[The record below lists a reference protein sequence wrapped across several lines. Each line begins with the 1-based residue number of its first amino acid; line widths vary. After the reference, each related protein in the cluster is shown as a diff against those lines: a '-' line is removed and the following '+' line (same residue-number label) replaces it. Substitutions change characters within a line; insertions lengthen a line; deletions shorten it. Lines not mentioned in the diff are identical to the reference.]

1 MQPSVPQPSV
11 LVLHRREAVGEAVGA
26 DVGSGT
32 VQGGCAEGGTEGS
45 QGGRTIRQGG
55 LSQGGM
61 VGSHGGRTVGGRK
74 IVGTPGV
81 GDLVGRGDWRSGPR
95 CTGAAP
101 TGAWPGC

>member
-1 MQPSVPQPSV
+1 M
-11 LVLHRREAVGEAVGA
+11 GEAVGA

-61 VGSHGGRTVGGRK
+61 VRSHGGRTVGGRK

-81 GDLVGRGDWRSGPR
+81 GDLVGRGVGLAVGPEMH
-95 CTGAAP
+95 G
-101 TGAWPGC
+101 GCAHWGMAGLHGGL